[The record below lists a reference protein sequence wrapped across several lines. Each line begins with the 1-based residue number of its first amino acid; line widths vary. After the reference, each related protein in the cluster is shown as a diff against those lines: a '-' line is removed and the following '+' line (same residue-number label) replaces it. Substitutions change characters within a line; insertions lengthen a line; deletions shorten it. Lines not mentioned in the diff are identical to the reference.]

1 MSLSNVMSH
10 PELIEQVESNVRLFT
25 HGRIRNLS
33 VEDVSGHLIVRGQVS
48 SHHMRQ
54 LALQGALDL
63 LSGDRFSAR
72 ITVV

>member
-1 MSLSNVMSH
+1 MSLSNVLS
-10 PELIEQVESNVRLFT
+10 PTNLAEQVESNVRQFT
-25 HGRIRNLS
+25 HGRIRNLT

-63 LSGDRFSAR
+63 LAGHKFSAK